1 MYELEKSCCSGRFC
15 TRTRWQHRSGCCHH
29 FPSRTFRKSGGAV
42 RAFRTD
48 DYHLTRAYL
57 KSPYLIAHGIN
68 ENFAGYVNAAI
79 AREKRNFLD
88 ELSREPAGITGIM
101 TWNEGLIA
109 NYYSNLQGITSLV
122 LIEEWKSASGSSLF
136 VKGLNF
142 DAGGNL
148 IPFKRLFP
156 RMTAGDAEERI
167 QAYASKAGI
176 MLLPHRK
183 AALPTNYYVSKK
195 GVVYAIYQPG
205 ERTLYK
211 YGVFCVPIG
220 TV

>member
-1 MYELEKSCCSGRFC
+1 MNWKKAAAAAVFVLALGGSIGADAATISLPGLSGNPAE
-15 TRTRWQHRSGCCHH
+15 QSG
-29 FPSRTFRKSGGAV
+29 
-42 RAFRTD
+42 AFRTD

-109 NYYSNLQGITSLV
+109 NYYSNMQGITSLV